1 MIMSN
6 NLLYYS
12 CKGKRLEWRNFF
24 SFRNVGA
31 LIDVVDIYRE
41 YNRGTYRN
49 MQFQGFGF
57 FPKCSR
63 GSEMKPMAY

>member
-31 LIDVVDIYRE
+31 LIDLVDIYQE
-41 YNRGTYRN
+41 YNRRTYRN
-49 MQFQGFGF
+49 MQFQGFGVF
-57 FPKCSR
+57 FLSVPEGLR
-63 GSEMKPMAY
+63 